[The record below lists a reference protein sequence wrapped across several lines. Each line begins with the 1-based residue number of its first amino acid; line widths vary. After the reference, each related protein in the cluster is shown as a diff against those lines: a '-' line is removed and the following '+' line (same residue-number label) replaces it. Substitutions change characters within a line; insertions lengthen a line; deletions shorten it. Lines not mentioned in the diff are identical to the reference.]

1 MKLLFI
7 VISVMAVDLEFTIK
21 QMRETEFGRSFL
33 EKVPLTDPVEK
44 IIRDIANFYNTV
56 DRKLEEGV

>member
-1 MKLLFI
+1 
-7 VISVMAVDLEFTIK
+7 
-21 QMRETEFGRSFL
+21 MRETEFGRSFL